1 MSNLEQNKPH
11 SSINDYFII
20 TILFI
25 VTGVILTLLFN

>member
-1 MSNLEQNKPH
+1 MSNLEQNKQ
-11 SSINDYFII
+11 SSYQDYFII